1 MAEVASINASTRGL
15 VFLLAAALL
24 APLIIAATL
33 TPDPRGLG
41 THQQLGL
48 PVCSWPAALGIP
60 CPSCGMTTAFAFV
73 ARADF
78 ISAFVAQPMGA
89 LLAIAAAIGCV
100 IALGISFTGYQFQRL
115 FDPLL
120 NKWWFSGAI
129 VLFFAAW
136 FWKFIFM
143 PGEMQ

>member
-1 MAEVASINASTRGL
+1 
-15 VFLLAAALL
+15 
-24 APLIIAATL
+24 
-33 TPDPRGLG
+33 
-41 THQQLGL
+41 
-48 PVCSWPAALGIP
+48 
-60 CPSCGMTTAFAFV
+60 MTTAFAYA

-120 NKWWFSGAI
+120 NKWWFSAAI
-129 VLFFAAW
+129 LLFFAAW
-136 FWKFIFM
+136 FWKFTFM
-143 PGEMQ
+143 PGEMK

>member
-1 MAEVASINASTRGL
+1 
-15 VFLLAAALL
+15 
-24 APLIIAATL
+24 
-33 TPDPRGLG
+33 
-41 THQQLGL
+41 
-48 PVCSWPAALGIP
+48 
-60 CPSCGMTTAFAFV
+60 MTTAFAYA

-100 IALGISFTGYQFQRL
+100 VCLGVSITGYQFQRL

-120 NKWWFSGAI
+120 NKWCFSGAI

-136 FWKFIFM
+136 FCKFICM
-143 PGEMQ
+143 RGGTQ